1 MSSKVKIRLVATLLS
16 FSLGFETY
24 FAPAGQT
31 ISICGTH
38 YIKTSTGWRTYRLHA
53 PSTLKKT
60 GALHKDK
67 NKKRPLLIML
77 HGALVPSAA
86 EEWHCRLNKEADSKD
101 FFVVYPQ
108 GRFAT
113 WNAGQCCGIAQMQK
127 ADDVGFISCLIEKLK
142 TEYPIDEERVALVG
156 ISNGAMMAHRIAR
169 AMPDK
174 ISSLSVVAGCMY
186 PTDEAEDKEKLGL
199 PILAMNSLKDRVIPY
214 DGGRGGL
221 FWYRITSPPVENAVN
236 YWVERNG
243 CNLSSEVDAD
253 EYKLFTYQ
261 KVDSDNEVLFY
272 QLKVAGHVWPG
283 GRGEGAFGVVSGRK
297 PTKNVDAAE
306 IVASFALRHKRSV
319 SDSD

>member
-53 PSTLKKT
+53 
-60 GALHKDK
+60 
-67 NKKRPLLIML
+67 
-77 HGALVPSAA
+77 
-86 EEWHCRLNKEADSKD
+86 
-101 FFVVYPQ
+101 
-108 GRFAT
+108 
-113 WNAGQCCGIAQMQK
+113 
-127 ADDVGFISCLIEKLK
+127 
-142 TEYPIDEERVALVG
+142 EYPIDEERVALVG